1 MASWLD
7 ARAHGGRWLLRVDDL
22 DAPRV
27 APGAER
33 AILDA
38 LTAHGLLWDGPVHRQ
53 SDCAER
59 HAAALHALHG
69 QIFACACTR
78 RALRGSRRYPG
89 TCRNRGLPRQGN
101 ALRFRIDE
109 RDSVTFTDRVQ
120 GRCPEAPEAVGDF
133 VVWRRD
139 GIASYP
145 LAVVVDD
152 AAMGVT
158 DIVRGA
164 DLLDTTPN
172 QLRLMARLGTVP
184 PRYAHIPVIAEA
196 SGVKLSKHTA
206 ATAIDTRFA
215 RRNIAWALDLL
226 GLSPPTGDVA
236 AMLAWAQARWRT
248 EKLPAAPVMP
258 GFVALA

>member
-7 ARAHGGRWLLRVDDL
+7 ARAHGGRWLLRLDDL
-22 DAPRV
+22 DTPRV
-27 APGAER
+27 APGAEQ

-38 LTAHGLLWDGPVHRQ
+38 LTAHGLLWDGPVYRQ
-53 SDCAER
+53 SDLAER
-59 HAAALHALHG
+59 HAAALGALQG
-69 QIFACACTR
+69 RIFACACTR
-78 RALRGSRRYPG
+78 RALRGSKRYPG
-89 TCRNRGLPRQGN
+89 TCRNLRLTHHGN
-101 ALRFRIDE
+101 ALRFRVDDCAGQSI
-109 RDSVTFTDRVQ
+109 TDRVQ
-120 GRCPEAPEAVGDF
+120 GRCREAPDTAGDF

-145 LAVVVDD
+145 LTVVVDD

-172 QLRLMARLGTVP
+172 QLRLMAHLGTTP

-196 SGVKLSKHTA
+196 SGVKLSKHNA

-215 RRNIAWALDLL
+215 RQNIASALCLL
-226 GLSPPTGDVA
+226 GLPPPTGDIGE
-236 AMLAWAQARWRT
+236 MLAWAQARWRC
-248 EKLPAAPVMP
+248 ERLPALPVMP